1 MAAANATGEARTGPL
16 WLQFGRSVTLA
27 FGGSSISA
35 DGGLL
40 LHRELDGALGLTDA
54 AAWLIGDPRTG
65 RNARYAVCQLAKAA
79 LPRDFFAG
87 APGLINGPRGRPV
100 EAACA

>member
-1 MAAANATGEARTGPL
+1 MAVANATGEARTGPL

-40 LHRELDGALGLTDA
+40 LH
-54 AAWLIGDPRTG
+54 
-65 RNARYAVCQLAKAA
+65 
-79 LPRDFFAG
+79 
-87 APGLINGPRGRPV
+87 
-100 EAACA
+100 